1 MNARTHRSLLSD
13 HRAGTRDARPQAL
26 APATEDCPRLWDAVL
41 RCMSE
46 GVIVCD
52 PEGRIVVVNQAFERI
67 TGYLAAEVTGVTPG
81 FLDSGRQGRDFHAG
95 MWRLLRETGHWSGEV
110 WNRRKNG
117 EVFQEWLTIIAV
129 RQPHGQVTHYIGV
142 FSDVSDDKAQAQH
155 LRQLAQFDPLT
166 ELPNRAQLV
175 QRLGDSLEMAERQ
188 HQRVAVCFLDLD
200 RFKEINDSIGHDA
213 GDALLRTMAR
223 RIRSVVRHSDTV
235 ARMGGDEFVIVLEQL
250 SGPDAAARVAEQLLH
265 EVLRPVTLAG
275 QDLAVSAS
283 IGICLFP
290 EDGSDAGELVRNA
303 DTAMHQSKQNGRNRV
318 TFYARAMNEHSV
330 ERLRTENDLRQA
342 VARRELS
349 VEFQPQI
356 DLRSGLI
363 VAAEALARWN
373 RPGFGRVPPAEFIPM
388 AEQCGLVGEIGVL
401 VLDTALRQM
410 KAWDAMGLPAITI
423 AVNVSTLEFH
433 ERGFV
438 DRIAGSIAA
447 HGVPAGRVELEITE
461 SIVLRDVEGAKRI
474 LGELRRLGV
483 KLAVDDF
490 GTGYSSLS
498 YLRHFSVDKL
508 KIDKSF
514 IDDSC
519 DAKVVNLIRAI
530 IAFARALDIR
540 TNAEGVENQQQL
552 ALLRTEGCDE
562 IQGFIASGALSPDAF
577 GQLLRNWDPSCLGG
591 SRGSVPAPCATAA
604 IRAVSQ

>member
-1 MNARTHRSLLSD
+1 MP
-13 HRAGTRDARPQAL
+13 GKYV
-26 APATEDCPRLWDAVL
+26 PAAEECLHLWDAVL
-41 RCMSE
+41 GSMSE

-67 TGYLAAEVTGVTPG
+67 TGYTAAEVAGMTPG

-110 WNRRKNG
+110 CNRRRNG
-117 EVFQEWLTIIAV
+117 EVFPEWLTVNAV
-129 RQPHGQVTHYIGV
+129 RQSHGRVTHYIGV
-142 FSDVSDDKAQAQH
+142 FSDVSEYKAQAQH
-155 LRQLAQFDPLT
+155 LRQLARFDALT

-175 QRLGDSLEMAERQ
+175 QQLGNSLELAQRQ
-188 HQRVAVCFLDLD
+188 NQRLAVCFLDLD
-200 RFKEINDSIGHDA
+200 RFKEINDSIGHEA
-213 GDALLRTMAR
+213 GDALLQTVAR

-235 ARMGGDEFVIVLEQL
+235 ARMGGDEFAIVLEQL
-250 SGPDAAARVAEQLLH
+250 AGPDAAAKVAEQLLH

-290 EDGSDAGELVRNA
+290 EDGTDAGELVRNA

-318 TFYARAMNEHSV
+318 TFYTRAMNEHSV

-349 VEFQPQI
+349 VAFQPQV
-356 DLRSGLI
+356 DVRSGLI
-363 VAAEALARWN
+363 VGAEALARWN
-373 RPGFGRVPPAEFIPM
+373 RPGFGPVPPAQFIPM
-388 AEQCGLVGEIGVL
+388 AEQCGLVGEIGAQ
-401 VLDTALRQM
+401 VLDTALRQI

-438 DRIAGSIAA
+438 DRIAGAIAA

-461 SIVLRDVEGAKRI
+461 SIVLRDVEGAKRK

-514 IDDSC
+514 IDDSRET
-519 DAKVVNLIRAI
+519 KVVNLIRAI
-530 IAFARALDIR
+530 IAFARAIDIR
-540 TNAEGVENQQQL
+540 TNAEGVENPQQL
-552 ALLRTEGCDE
+552 ALLRAEGCDE
-562 IQGFIASGALSPDAF
+562 IQGYIASAPLSAQMF
-577 GQLLRNWDPSCLGG
+577 GEMLGRWDPSCLGA
-591 SRGSVPAPCATAA
+591 SRQAAPVPCATTTRPGAP
-604 IRAVSQ
+604 